1 MEVKGVFPKKL
12 ADGTV
17 HLTLSKTAR
26 EAMRCQTLE
35 DMWKKLDSGKQQPC
49 TPEDVPSTTASDEA
63 FEIPAEHAWRV
74 KVRSAVRD
82 TMREIAE
89 RAENAQESLEE
100 MFPIHGKF
108 GSHGASTA
116 D

>member
-82 TMREIAE
+82 TTREIAE
-89 RAENAQESLEE
+89 RA
-100 MFPIHGKF
+100 GKRSRIIGGNVSDPWKV